1 MEDDGDSWVAFWMLQ
16 TVGSQVL
23 VKIVKNKHAPPFR
36 TAQFELEFGRGI
48 CRDSEIIELG
58 CRHKLIAKA
67 GGAFYT
73 FAGRSFRGRD
83 AIKRFFAEDGAAARE
98 QLVAELRQKLAAP
111 PPGRARNG
119 SGGDPEEPAAD
130 VAATDGTDEE
140 EEVVVAAVEA

>member
-1 MEDDGDSWVAFWMLQ
+1 MLQ